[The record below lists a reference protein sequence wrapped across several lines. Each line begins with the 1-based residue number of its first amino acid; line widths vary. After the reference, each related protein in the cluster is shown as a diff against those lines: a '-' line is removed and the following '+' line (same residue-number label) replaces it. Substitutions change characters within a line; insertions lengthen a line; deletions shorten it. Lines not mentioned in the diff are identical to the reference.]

1 MASVTDGTRE
11 KLNLAAHGCLV
22 PPCATEEDICT
33 TDPSCSVSPYQEVE
47 TMKAGA
53 IVGFCILGAAVLIAG
68 LVFFYQRKINAM
80 EKNAKAK
87 FASR

>member
-1 MASVTDGTRE
+1 MTDGTRD

-33 TDPSCSVSPYQEVE
+33 TDPSCSVSPYQEIE

-53 IVGFCILGAAVLIAG
+53 IVGFCILGAAVVIAVLI
-68 LVFFYQRKINAM
+68 FFYQRKINAM
-80 EKNAKAK
+80 EKNVKAK